1 MVYMYI
7 QKLLLFIF
15 LSATLALHAQ
25 NRDVLHDMFQV
36 SPSGGQI
43 IMSQD
48 TLLSH
53 LITLQQQV
61 NKQNGKMVFRIQLY
75 RGNNMQTS
83 RDEAAVVQS
92 KFLDKYPDEE
102 VFIVYHTPYWKVR
115 VGTFETYGD
124 ALKLRTKLEK
134 ELAEIKDDISIV
146 NTTVSN

>member
-1 MVYMYI
+1 MYI
-7 QKLLLFIF
+7 QKLLLFVF
-15 LSATLALHAQ
+15 LSAAQALFAQ
-25 NRDVLHDMFQV
+25 NKDVLQDMSQA
-36 SPSGGQI
+36 SLSGGQI

-61 NKQNGKMVFRIQLY
+61 YKQNGKMVFRVQLF

-83 RDEAAVVQS
+83 REEAAVVKS
-92 KFLDKYPDEE
+92 KFLDKYPNEE
-102 VFIVYHTPYWKVR
+102 VFTVFDSPYWKVR

-134 ELAEIKDDISIV
+134 ELAEIKEDISIV